1 MLFWL
6 LFVLVAAKG
15 SVHGGN
21 YRPVSMRSSHGRAS
35 PLLRRTSHRFTS
47 PRSPRYS
54 PHFLRCRAESE
65 GDTDQQ
71 AVEEKEEEKRG
82 VDWSGVRQLIS
93 MGMGTM
99 AGDIK
104 EINLDD
110 PKRTVVLE
118 LEANNFEDENGQPLS
133 GKYRDK
139 GWVDETSDPAPMI
152 NQIAI
157 AVLSILSLLLVV
169 LTLKNLS

>member
-1 MLFWL
+1 
-6 LFVLVAAKG
+6 
-15 SVHGGN
+15 
-21 YRPVSMRSSHGRAS
+21 
-35 PLLRRTSHRFTS
+35 
-47 PRSPRYS
+47 
-54 PHFLRCRAESE
+54 
-65 GDTDQQ
+65 
-71 AVEEKEEEKRG
+71 
-82 VDWSGVRQLIS
+82 
-93 MGMGTM
+93 M

-104 EINLDD
+104 EINLKD

-169 LTLKNLS
+169 LTLKNLG